1 MFFENK
7 KKSKEETKEEMKK
20 MMSGYQIAV
29 GERANLIENVMIA
42 CDYDVDHLQNIMI
55 LYEKSESMR
64 DSIDYLKKEYGKAHA
79 SRLNCLVGLSPLER
93 DKVFREISILISQ
106 FI

>member
-1 MFFENK
+1 MLKKRENK
-7 KKSKEETKEEMKK
+7 ENIKERMKQ
-20 MMSGYQIAV
+20 MMRSYRMTV
-29 GERANLIENVMIA
+29 GEGADIIENVMIG

-55 LYEKSESMR
+55 LYEKSGSMC
-64 DSIDYLKKEYGKAHA
+64 DSIDYLKREYGKAHA

-93 DKVFREISILISQ
+93 EKIFREISALISR